1 MKRRTKWI
9 LFLLIALVVVGWAV
23 GAARTALKPAVG
35 ILEINGLIT
44 DSMVYLETIKQFQDD
59 DKIKAVIVRL
69 DSPGGKVGP
78 SQEVYGALL
87 KLKGKKPL
95 IASFGA
101 LGASGAFYIACAADT
116 IYALPG
122 TMTGSIGVI
131 MEFFDASE
139 GLRRIGVTPNSITA
153 GTLKDAGS
161 PFKPMSEQEREYFKA
176 LVDDVHAQFIEAV
189 AGGRRLKVDTVRQL
203 ANGRV
208 FTGRQARAAGLVDRL
223 GGLDDALE
231 EAKKRAHIDGEP
243 RIVRP
248 DTAEDLWTI
257 LKHILPWNSAAL
269 PFRNDVSEGLGMGR
283 QVRLDYCIP

>member
-9 LFLLIALVVVGWAV
+9 LFFLIALVVVGWAV

-101 LGASGAFYIACAADT
+101 LGASGAYYIACASDT

-161 PFKPMSEQEREYFKA
+161 PFKPMSEQERVYFKA

-189 AGGRRLKVDTVRQL
+189 ADGRRLKVDTVRQL

-223 GGLDDALE
+223 GGLDDAL
-231 EAKKRAHIDGEP
+231 
-243 RIVRP
+243 
-248 DTAEDLWTI
+248 
-257 LKHILPWNSAAL
+257 
-269 PFRNDVSEGLGMGR
+269 
-283 QVRLDYCIP
+283 